1 MAAAYGRCVTSGRLR
16 RMRKQMAKKHDT
28 VLTDV
33 AGKIGSTLGIIA
45 VEAAKVVRPLRAK
58 RARRS
63 RSQARSGPQETSDS
77 LRPFDA
83 AAHKRAQA
91 GEAE

>member
-1 MAAAYGRCVTSGRLR
+1 
-16 RMRKQMAKKHDT
+16 MAKKHDT

-45 VEAAKVVRPLRAK
+45 AEAAKVVRPLRAK

-63 RSQARSGPQETSDS
+63 RSQAHAPALKRRGTASGRSTRRHINARRRTRRSS
-77 LRPFDA
+77 
-83 AAHKRAQA
+83 
-91 GEAE
+91 

>member
-1 MAAAYGRCVTSGRLR
+1 
-16 RMRKQMAKKHDT
+16 MAKKHET

-45 VEAAKVVRPLRAK
+45 AEAAKVVRPLTAK

-63 RSQARSGPQETSDS
+63 RAHAPALKRRATTSGRST
-77 LRPFDA
+77 RR
-83 AAHKRAQA
+83 HTTTRRRTKRSS
-91 GEAE
+91 

>member
-1 MAAAYGRCVTSGRLR
+1 
-16 RMRKQMAKKHDT
+16 MAKKHDT

-45 VEAAKVVRPLRAK
+45 AEAAKVVRPLRAK

-63 RSQARSGPQETSDS
+63 QAHAPA
-77 LRPFDA
+77 LK
-83 AAHKRAQA
+83 KRATA
-91 GEAE
+91 SGRSARRHPNARRRTKRGS

>member
-1 MAAAYGRCVTSGRLR
+1 
-16 RMRKQMAKKHDT
+16 MAKKHET

-45 VEAAKVVRPLRAK
+45 AEAAKVVRPLRAK

-63 RSQARSGPQETSDS
+63 QAHAPALKRRATASGRSTRRHTNAR
-77 LRPFDA
+77 RRA
-83 AAHKRAQA
+83 KRSS
-91 GEAE
+91 

>member
-1 MAAAYGRCVTSGRLR
+1 
-16 RMRKQMAKKHDT
+16 MAKKHDT

-58 RARRS
+58 RAKRS
-63 RSQARSGPQETSDS
+63 RSQAHAPALKRRATASGRSTQRHTNA
-77 LRPFDA
+77 RRRA
-83 AAHKRAQA
+83 KRSS
-91 GEAE
+91 